1 MKLTLHMQ
9 AGLPGDPETT
19 ASVAGDILTIDGV
32 EYDLSPVP
40 EGGQAVPEGASPFV
54 GFMTR
59 AGGEIAAEILWRYD
73 AATADPD
80 QGGQIPVVT
89 VTAGPLPDPVARLPE
104 PDPEP
109 APETETQTEGGENV

>member
-9 AGLPGDPETT
+9 AGLPGDTETT
-19 ASVAGDILTIDGV
+19 ASVAGDILAIDGV

-54 GFMTR
+54 GFITR

-73 AATADPD
+73 PATADPD

-89 VTAGPLPDPVARLPE
+89 VTAGTLPDPVTRRPV
-104 PDPEP
+104 PEP
-109 APETETQTEGGENV
+109 APETETQSRGAENV